1 MQLTEI
7 FAKDV
12 QRPIEGV
19 IKADDARHLRTE
31 VDEYV
36 LTNEA
41 AKGLELL
48 LEAYTNYTNAN
59 GVWISGFFG
68 SGKSH
73 LLKMLAHLLG
83 DVEGDDFPRE
93 RVSESFRAKATDAF
107 LPPLLD
113 KADRIPAKS
122 LLFNIDQKAT
132 LISKDQTDALLRV
145 FVKVFDESRGYY
157 GDQGHIAR
165 FERQLDDE
173 GQLEAFKEAF
183 RAVSGRDWVERRPSF
198 GLPTVRRQVNEAYAQ
213 ITGLDASTAPD
224 ILKTYQDTYSVS
236 IEDFADEVRGWL
248 DQQPAGYR
256 LNFFVDEVGQ
266 FIGSNTHLMLNLQTI
281 AESLNTKCGGR
292 AWVFVT
298 SQEDMDKVVGDR
310 TKRQGND
317 FSKIQAR
324 FKARVK
330 LTSADVEEV
339 IRKRLLE
346 KNDKGTQVLEAVYAQ
361 ETGNFKTLFDFVDGA
376 KTYRNFTDVT
386 HFVGT
391 YPFVSYQFP
400 LFQAAIE
407 GISDHNVFEGRNSSV
422 GERSMLGVVQQ
433 VAKDIGDVEI
443 GTLATFDQL
452 FAGIRASLKS
462 AAQRSIDR
470 AERDL
475 PDSGS
480 PVTKLAVR
488 LLKALFLVKYV
499 ESFQAT
505 RRNLTVL
512 VYDRFGL
519 DLPALSKKVQEA
531 LTLLETQTYVQRNGN
546 VYEYLTNEEQVI
558 EEEIKNVEIDSSE
571 VSTRLNKILSG
582 DVVKTS
588 KLRYAKNGQDF
599 AFGYKLDEQ
608 AFGQQRELSLHFVTP
623 EYSYGPEEIRMHSAG
638 KDELRVIL
646 APDDRVLADL
656 RLLIKTE
663 KYTKRKQTSSL
674 SPVEEQILR
683 GKATQNSERE
693 KELVERIR
701 RAVGRADL
709 VINAADLTVGSQD
722 AVTRITEGFQ
732 DLIARTYTQLGLL
745 GGRTYSEQQVAGF
758 ANPDQS
764 TLLDGAAI
772 DESSIHAL
780 AAPADEVLSYLLQRD
795 RLGEQVTVKKIV
807 DHFQAK
813 PYGWDLAS
821 IECVSAWLVGTSKI
835 TLTVDSNILKRSE
848 VAAALRNTQKHSHTV
863 AAPQKTFDQR
873 KVAALRAFC
882 TDFFD
887 EPAAPKDPLEL
898 ARHTSERLR
907 AKCEELKARVGGS
920 KYPFVT
926 QLDAPIALLESVVG
940 KPDDWYLTDFA
951 MADDL
956 LDAKTDTIDPI
967 QAFLGGAQRTIFDE
981 ATDLLTSNASNLNY
995 LPSGSNQEVTQLLAD
1010 PQAFR
1015 GNRMTKLKAAA
1026 IEFQSRIDEALLAN
1040 RDGARREIHSR
1051 WAPLQTSAIYL
1062 DATDDAQRNVSQ
1074 KVSGILDRIGRESQI
1089 AVVREIANT
1098 FEERTYPSIL
1108 DQLAA
1113 SPRNSRTDDGA
1124 EPAPAPPTKQT
1135 VSVKS
1140 INASGIHGVLET
1152 EEDVDRYLNA
1162 LRTALVQALNDD
1174 KRLAL

>member
-19 IKADDARHLRTE
+19 IKADDVAHLGTE

-83 DVEGDDFPRE
+83 DVEGDDSHRK
-93 RVSESFRAKATDAF
+93 RVSASFRTKATDAF

-145 FVKVFDESRGYY
+145 FVKVFDDSCGYY
-157 GDQGHIAR
+157 GNQGHVAR
-165 FERQLDDE
+165 FERQLDND
-173 GQLEAFKEAF
+173 GQFNAFKDAF
-183 RAVSGRDWVERRPSF
+183 LAVSGRSWVERRPSF

-213 ITGLDASTAPD
+213 ITGLDAAAAPD
-224 ILKTYQDTYSVS
+224 ILKTFQDTYSVS
-236 IEDFADEVRGWL
+236 IEDFADEVRDWL
-248 DQQPAGYR
+248 DKQPAGYR

-281 AESLNTKCGGR
+281 VESLNTKCGGR

-310 TKRQGND
+310 TKQQGND

-324 FKARVK
+324 FKTRIK

-346 KNDKGTQVLEAVYAQ
+346 KNDKGTQVLRAVYAQ
-361 ETGNFKTLFDFVDGA
+361 ESANFKTLFDFVDGA
-376 KTYRNFTDVT
+376 KTYRNFTDEA
-386 HFVGT
+386 HFIGT

-407 GISDHNVFEGRNSSV
+407 GISEHNVFEGRNSSV

-433 VAKDIGDVEI
+433 VVKDIGTAEI
-443 GTLATFDQL
+443 GSLATFDAM
-452 FAGIRASLKS
+452 FAGVRASLKS

-505 RRNLTVL
+505 PRNLTVL
-512 VYDRFGL
+512 VHDRFGL
-519 DLPALSKKVQEA
+519 DLPALAKQVQEA
-531 LTLLETQTYVQRNGN
+531 LTLLETHTYVQRNGN

-571 VSTRLNKILSG
+571 VSARLNKILSG

-588 KLRYAKNGQDF
+588 KLRYSKNGQDF
-599 AFGYKLDEQ
+599 PFGYKLDDQ
-608 AFGQQRELSLHFVTP
+608 AFGQQHELTLHFITP
-623 EYSYGPEEIRMHSAG
+623 EYPYGTAEIRMHSAG

-674 SPVEEQILR
+674 SPVKEQILR
-683 GKATQNSERE
+683 AKATQNAQRE
-693 KELVERIR
+693 KELVERVR

-709 VINAADLTVGSQD
+709 VIHAADLTVASQD
-722 AVTRITEGFQ
+722 AGARISDGFQ
-732 DLIARTYTQLGLL
+732 NLISRTYTQLSLL
-745 GGRTYSEQQVAGF
+745 GGRTYSEQQIAAF

-764 TLLDGAAI
+764 PLLDSGGI
-772 DESSIHAL
+772 DDASIRVL
-780 AAPADEVLSYLLQRD
+780 AAPADEVLSYVLQRD
-795 RLGEQVTVKKIV
+795 RLHEQVTVKKIT

-813 PYGWDLAS
+813 PYGWDLGS
-821 IECVSAWLVGTSKI
+821 IECVTAWLVGTSKI
-835 TLTVDSNILKRSE
+835 TLTVDSNTLKRSE
-848 VAAALRNTQKHSHTV
+848 IASTLRNTQKHAHTV
-863 AAPQKTFDQR
+863 VAPQQTFDQS
-873 KVAALRAFC
+873 KVAALRTFYV
-882 TDFFD
+882 DFFD
-887 EPAAPKDPLEL
+887 EPTAPGDPLEL
-898 ARHTSERLR
+898 ARHTTDGLR
-907 AKCEELKARVGGS
+907 AKCEELKAVVSGS
-920 KYPFVT
+920 KYPLVT
-926 QLDAPIALLESVVG
+926 QLQAPIELLESVID
-940 KPDDWYLTDFA
+940 KTAAWYLTDFTI
-951 MADDL
+951 ADELLNAKSDL
-956 LDAKTDTIDPI
+956 IDPI
-967 QAFLGGAQRTIFDE
+967 QAFLSGAQREIYDE
-981 ATDLLTSNASNLNY
+981 AAELLAKNSSNLNY
-995 LPSGSNQEVTQLLAD
+995 LPSDSSREVAQFLDD

-1015 GNRMTKLKAAA
+1015 GNRMTKLKVATM
-1026 IEFQSRIDEALLAN
+1026 ELRDRIDEVLATQ
-1040 RDGARREIHSR
+1040 REEAIREIESR
-1051 WAPLQTSAIYL
+1051 WEPLHASTIYL
-1062 DATDDAQRNVSQ
+1062 EATDEAQHRVTQTVS
-1074 KVSGILDRIGRESQI
+1074 SILGRIGRESQI

-1098 FEERTYPSIL
+1098 FEERTYPAIL
-1108 DQLAA
+1108 DQLAS
-1113 SPRNSRTDDGA
+1113 SPRSTDADGGG
-1124 EPAPAPPTKQT
+1124 ELVRAPAKKQT
-1135 VSVKS
+1135 VSVKNIS
-1140 INASGIHGVLET
+1140 AQGVHGVLET
-1152 EEDVDRYLNA
+1152 EDDVDRYLDA
-1162 LRTALVQALNDD
+1162 LRTALIQALSDN
-1174 KRLAL
+1174 KRIAL

>member
-1 MQLTEI
+1 MRLNEI

-19 IKADDARHLRTE
+19 IKADDTRQLGVE

-41 AKGLELL
+41 AKGLEQL
-48 LEAYTNYTNAN
+48 LETYTNYTNAN

-83 DVEGDDFPRE
+83 DVESDGFPRE
-93 RVSESFRAKATDAF
+93 RVSKSFRTKATDAF

-132 LISKDQTDALLRV
+132 LISKNQIDALLRV
-145 FVKVFDESRGYY
+145 FVKVFDEARGYY
-157 GDQGHIAR
+157 GDQGHIAW

-173 GQLEAFKEAF
+173 GQFDAFKDAF
-183 RAVSGRDWVERRPSF
+183 RAVSGREWIERRSSF
-198 GLPTVRRQVNEAYAQ
+198 GLPTVRHQVDQAYAR
-213 ITGLDASTAPD
+213 ITGLDGSTD

-236 IEDFADEVRGWL
+236 IEDFADEVRAWL
-248 DQQPAGYR
+248 DKQPAGFR

-298 SQEDMDKVVGDR
+298 SQEDMDKVIGDR
-310 TKRQGND
+310 TKQQGND

-324 FKARVK
+324 FKTRVK

-346 KNDKGTQVLEAVYAQ
+346 KNGKGAQVLEAVYAQ
-361 ETGNFKTLFDFVDGA
+361 EAANFKTLFDFVDGA
-376 KTYRNFTDVT
+376 KTYRNFTDES

-443 GTLATFDQL
+443 GSLATFDAM

-475 PDSGS
+475 PDRGS

-505 RRNLTVL
+505 PRNLTVL

-519 DLPALSKKVQEA
+519 DLPALSKQVQEA

-571 VSTRLNKILSG
+571 VSNRLNKILSSE
-582 DVVKTS
+582 VIRTS
-588 KLRYAKNGQDF
+588 KIRYAKNGQNF
-599 AFGYKLDEQ
+599 GFGYMLDDQ
-608 AFGQQRELSLHFVTP
+608 AFGQQHELSLHFITP
-623 EYSYGPEEIRMHSAG
+623 EYPYGPEEIRMHSAG

-663 KYTKRKQTSSL
+663 KYTKRKQTNSL
-674 SPVEEQILR
+674 SSVEEQILR
-683 GKATQNSERE
+683 VKATQNAQRE

-701 RAVGRADL
+701 RAVGSADL
-709 VINAADLTVGSQD
+709 VINAADLTVASQD
-722 AVTRITEGFQ
+722 ALTRITEGFQ
-732 DLIARTYTQLGLL
+732 DLIARTYTQLSLL
-745 GGRTYSEQQVAGF
+745 GGRTYTEQQVAGF

-764 TLLDGAAI
+764 AMI
-772 DESSIHAL
+772 DDSSVHAL
-780 AAPADEVLSYLLQRD
+780 DAPAEDVLSHLLQRD
-795 RLGEQVTVKKIV
+795 RFGEQVTVKKIV

-813 PYGWDLAS
+813 PYGWDLSS
-821 IECVSAWLVGTSKI
+821 IECVTAWLVSTSKI

-848 VAAALRNTQKHSHTV
+848 VASALRNTQKHSHVVV
-863 AAPQKTFDQR
+863 AAQKTFDQR
-873 KVAALRAFC
+873 KVAALHAFC
-882 TDFFD
+882 ADFFD
-887 EPAAPKDPLEL
+887 EPTAPKDPLEL
-898 ARHTSERLR
+898 ARHASERLR
-907 AKCEELKARVGGS
+907 AKCEELKAQVSGS
-920 KYPFVT
+920 RYPFVA

-951 MADDL
+951 VANDL
-956 LDAKTDTIDPI
+956 LNAKTNIIDPI
-967 QAFLGGAQRTIFDE
+967 QAFLGGAQRKIFDE
-981 ATDLLTSNASNLNY
+981 ATQLLTDNANNINY
-995 LPSGSNQEVTQLLAD
+995 LPSGSSQQVEQILAD
-1010 PQAFR
+1010 QQAFR

-1026 IEFQSRIDEALLAN
+1026 VELQSRIDEELVVN
-1040 RDGARREIHSR
+1040 RDRAAQEINSR
-1051 WAPLQTSAIYL
+1051 WAPLQTDTIYL
-1062 DATDDAQRNVSQ
+1062 AATDDAQCSVSQ
-1074 KVSGILDRIGRESQI
+1074 KVNAILDRISGENQI

-1098 FEERTYPSIL
+1098 FEEDIYPVIL

-1113 SPRNSRTDDGA
+1113 SRRASEADDKPV
-1124 EPAPAPPTKQT
+1124 PAPITKQT
-1135 VSVKS
+1135 VSVKT
-1140 INASGIHGVLET
+1140 ITVAGACGVLET
-1152 EEDVDRYLNA
+1152 EEDIDCYLAA
-1162 LRTALVQALNDD
+1162 LRTALVQVLNDD
-1174 KRLAL
+1174 KRIAL

>member
-19 IKADDARHLRTE
+19 IKADDVAHLGTE

-48 LEAYTNYTNAN
+48 MEAYTNYTNAN

-107 LPPLLD
+107 LPPLLH
-113 KADRIPAKS
+113 KAERIPAKS

-173 GQLEAFKEAF
+173 DQLDAFKDAF
-183 RAVSGRDWVERRPSF
+183 LEVSGRDWVERRPSF

-213 ITGLDASTAPD
+213 IAGLDATTAPD

-236 IEDFADEVRGWL
+236 IEDFADEVRAWL
-248 DQQPAGYR
+248 DKQPAGYR

-310 TKRQGND
+310 TKQQGND

-324 FKARVK
+324 FKTRVK

-346 KNDKGTQVLEAVYAQ
+346 KNDKGTQVLDAVYAQ
-361 ETGNFKTLFDFVDGA
+361 ESANFKTLFDFVDGA
-376 KTYRNFTDVT
+376 KTYRNFTDEA

-443 GTLATFDQL
+443 GSLATFDAM

-505 RRNLTVL
+505 PRNLTVL
-512 VYDRFGL
+512 VYNRFGL
-519 DLPALSKKVQEA
+519 DLPALSKQVQEA

-546 VYEYLTNEEQVI
+546 IYEYLTNEEQVI

-599 AFGYKLDEQ
+599 PFGYKLDDQ
-608 AFGQQRELSLHFVTP
+608 AFGQQRELSLHFITP
-623 EYSYGPEEIRMHSAG
+623 EYPYGPEEIRMHSAG

-683 GKATQNSERE
+683 AKATHNAQRE
-693 KELVERIR
+693 KEIVERIR
-701 RAVGRADL
+701 QAVGRADL
-709 VINAADLTVGSQD
+709 VINAADVTVASQD
-722 AVTRITEGFQ
+722 AVTRITDGFQ
-732 DLIARTYTQLGLL
+732 DLIARTYTQLILL

-764 TLLDGAAI
+764 GMI
-772 DESSIHAL
+772 DEDSIHAL
-780 AAPADEVLSYLLQRD
+780 AAPAEEVLSYVLQRD

-807 DHFQAK
+807 EYFQAK
-813 PYGWDLAS
+813 PYGWDLSS
-821 IECVSAWLVGTSKI
+821 IECVTAWLVGTSKI
-835 TLTVDSNILKRSE
+835 TITVDSNILKRSE
-848 VAAALRNTQKHSHTV
+848 VASALRNTQKHSHAV
-863 AAPQKTFDQR
+863 VAPQKTFDQR
-873 KVAALRAFC
+873 KIAALRAFC

-887 EPAAPKDPLEL
+887 EPAVPKDPLEL

-907 AKCEELKARVGGS
+907 AKCEELKARVSSS
-920 KYPFVT
+920 KYLFMA
-926 QLDAPIALLESVVG
+926 QLEGPIALLESVVG

-951 MADDL
+951 VADDL
-956 LDAKTDTIDPI
+956 LDAKSDLIDPI
-967 QAFLGGAQRTIFDE
+967 QAFLGGAQRRIFDE
-981 ATDLLTSNASNLNY
+981 ATELLVSNASNLNY
-995 LPSGSNQEVTQLLAD
+995 LPSGSSQEAAQLLAD

-1015 GNRMTKLKAAA
+1015 GNRMTKLKAATVDL
-1026 IEFQSRIDEALLAN
+1026 QTRIDEALAAN
-1040 RDGARREIHSR
+1040 RDEARLEIDSR
-1051 WAPLQTSAIYL
+1051 WAPLQTSTIYL
-1062 DATDDAQRNVSQ
+1062 EATDEAQHSMTQ
-1074 KVSGILDRIGRESQI
+1074 KVSAILDRIDREDQI

-1098 FEERTYPSIL
+1098 FEERTYPTIL

-1113 SPRNSRTDDGA
+1113 SPRSDDANGGND
-1124 EPAPAPPTKQT
+1124 PVLAPIKKQT

-1140 INASGIHGVLET
+1140 INAQGIHGVLET
-1152 EEDVDRYLNA
+1152 KEDVDRYLDA
-1162 LRTALVQALNDD
+1162 LRTALIRALNDD
-1174 KRLAL
+1174 KRIAL